1 MYTHSKWLTITCLR
15 SYSKQERTKIPKLS
29 RRTHSTEDVYTG
41 QLTRQEVSL
50 VQVSSTSPHR
60 WLCLEDSQ
68 PRRQRLGLVGTG
80 SPKSTID
87 FSLSLSTKMG
97 SSEDMLGQG
106 WSTLSAVP
114 HVGSR
119 EPAVCGER
127 FAEDKGSLRGSDLPL
142 VRILPCPDEGVR
154 ARQTARVRSH

>member
-1 MYTHSKWLTITCLR
+1 M
-15 SYSKQERTKIPKLS
+15 
-29 RRTHSTEDVYTG
+29 EDVYTG
-41 QLTRQEVSL
+41 RLTRQEVSL
-50 VQVSSTSPHR
+50 VHVSSTSPYR

-106 WSTLSAVP
+106 WSTLPVVLHA
-114 HVGSR
+114 GSQ
-119 EPAVCGER
+119 EPVVCGEQ
-127 FAEDKGSLRGSDLPL
+127 KL
-142 VRILPCPDEGVR
+142 
-154 ARQTARVRSH
+154 QKTRVR